1 MPSNAQ
7 CILFVDHNKNVRDT
21 AQQAFARAAIK
32 TKTCATAPAF
42 LAHIKDDWPGI
53 VIVALP
59 APGMDAVG
67 FVSAIQ
73 KIDREIPVILVTSQE
88 HAANISRGMR
98 DSIYEVITTPDD
110 DDHLIATTR
119 HAIDH
124 RRLILENRALR
135 TELTRYTKTAS
146 GFIGHSAAV
155 KKLRTFVHNIA
166 NSPAHVLITA
176 EPGSDKAS
184 IARNLHELSGRTGSF
199 VAVNCA
205 EFPERFLET
214 ELFGD
219 TTANDAG
226 GKGLRTGKIEQARGG
241 TLFLNDIDCMP
252 LAVQVR
258 LLGILQHRDTG
269 YLPSNTGALMGLRI
283 VAATTIDL
291 RAASARGAFREDL
304 YYRLNAAQLHIP
316 PLRDRKDDIAVL
328 FDHFCRE
335 AANRLD
341 RGVTPVKSAD
351 LKRLHAHDW
360 PGNVKELRAAAE
372 RYVLGLDP
380 LINLPDEGRAP
391 ALSLPRQVEA
401 FEKGLI
407 TDALRE
413 HEGNVTATVKAL
425 GVPRKTFY
433 DKLAKYGITPASF
446 RRPRK

>member
-1 MPSNAQ
+1 MPSSAQ
-7 CILFVDHNKNVRDT
+7 CILFVDHDKNVRDT
-21 AQQAFARAAIK
+21 AQQAFARAGIK
-32 TKTCATAPAF
+32 AKICATAQAA

-53 VIVALP
+53 VIFALP
-59 APGMDAVG
+59 APGMGGVE
-67 FVSAIQ
+67 FVSAVQ
-73 KIDREIPVILVTSQE
+73 KIDPEIPVILMTSQE
-88 HAANISRGMR
+88 HTLNASRFMN
-98 DSIYEVITTPDD
+98 DAFYDMVTPPHDG
-110 DDHLIATTR
+110 DHLIAIAR

-124 RRLILENRALR
+124 RRLVLENRALR
-135 TELTRYTKTAS
+135 TELTRHTKTAS
-146 GFIGHSAAV
+146 GFIGHSPAV
-155 KKLRTFVHNIA
+155 EKLRTFVHNIA
-166 NSPAHVLITA
+166 RSPAHVLITA

-184 IARNLHELSGRTGSF
+184 IAQNLHERSGRTGSF
-199 VAVNCA
+199 VTVNCA

-219 TTANDAG
+219 TTANNAG
-226 GKGLRTGKIEQARGG
+226 GKIEQARGG

-258 LLGILQHRDTG
+258 LLGILQQRGTG
-269 YLPSNTGALMGLRI
+269 HLPSNAGTVMDLRI
-283 VAATTIDL
+283 IAATTIDL

-328 FDHFCRE
+328 FDHFCRD

-380 LINLPDEGRAP
+380 LINLPDEGRPP